1 MQRQRKGSPAE
12 TFASGRHKRYML
24 WCGGGINPVKG
35 EAAVP
40 QTPALILII
49 DDIPTNLGV
58 MVDLLE
64 TEGHHVA
71 VARNGAEGMRRA
83 SNDQPDLILLDVMM
97 PGENGFAVCRRL
109 KASETT
115 RHIPV
120 IFMTSLDDL
129 QDKLEGFAAG
139 GVDYVTK
146 PVQIAEVVTRI
157 RTHLELSAL
166 RRQLAAQNQQL
177 LEARDELEERVRLRT
192 AALTAEIEER
202 HRAQLELQKS
212 SEQIRDLYNN
222 APCGYHS
229 LDKNGVIVR
238 INDTLMNWLGYPRS
252 ELVGRRLSDFLTPKS
267 VRLFNKAFP
276 LLKERG
282 SVRDLEVQ
290 LIRRDGSCLPVLV
303 SATAIRDSDGQFVM
317 TRTTLYDLT
326 ERKQA
331 EERIRHMAH
340 HDPLTGL
347 SNRIQFQQRLGQLIT
362 HARRRHESVATMFL
376 DLDQFNQIND
386 SFGHAVGDM
395 VLLEISKR
403 LSRCLRETDALAR
416 WGGDEFVVAVAT
428 PDIQETSRRIAV
440 AMLESLTA
448 PVFAEKHELHLSG
461 SIGISLYP
469 TDGLDVQT
477 LLRAA
482 DTAMYHAKEKGR
494 GTLEFFT
501 PALTASVQHRTNLGA
516 LLHGAQ
522 ARNEIFLQYQPQV
535 DIDTGRILGV
545 EALMRWERPNL
556 GSVSPVEF
564 IPIAE
569 DTGLI
574 HTLGEWALRH
584 ACEQGRRWH
593 DAGYGDLT
601 IAVNLSVRQLADPR
615 IGERV
620 ARVLEET
627 GFPGPALELEITE
640 NLLVQPTDEV
650 LQVLR
655 GFNDLGIRLTVDDF
669 GMGYSSLSYL
679 QRLPI
684 QAIKIDRAFVNRI
697 GLAFHDDAIVNAIIA
712 LAHSLHLRVLAEG
725 VETVEQ
731 IEFLRGR
738 GCRAAQGYYYS
749 SPLDRHEFTE
759 LVERALPLPVAAT
772 AVAAH

>member
-1 MQRQRKGSPAE
+1 
-12 TFASGRHKRYML
+12 
-24 WCGGGINPVKG
+24 
-35 EAAVP
+35 VP

-83 SNDQPDLILLDVMM
+83 SSDQPDLILLDVMM

-166 RRQLAAQNQQL
+166 RRQLATQNQQL

-238 INDTLMNWLGYPRS
+238 INDTQVNWLGYPRS
-252 ELVGRRLSDFLTPKS
+252 ELVGRRLTDFLTPRS
-267 VRLFNKAFP
+267 VRLFNKLFP
-276 LLKERG
+276 QLKERG
-282 SVRDLEVQ
+282 WIRDLEVQ

-303 SATAIRDSDGQFVM
+303 SATAVLDSEGQFVM

-440 AMLESLTA
+440 DMLESLTA
-448 PVFAEKHELHLSG
+448 PVFAEEHELHLSG

-501 PALTASVQHRTNLGA
+501 PALTASVQHRTSLGA

-535 DIDTGRILGV
+535 DIDTGRILGT
-545 EALMRWERPNL
+545 EALMRWQRANL
-556 GSVSPVEF
+556 GLVSPVEF

-593 DAGYGDLT
+593 DAGYADLT
-601 IAVNLSVRQLADPR
+601 VAVNLSVRQLADPR

-669 GMGYSSLSYL
+669 GMGYSSLAYL

-725 VETVEQ
+725 VETPAQ

-749 SPLDRHEFTE
+749 SPLYQHELTD
-759 LVERALPLPVAAT
+759 LLGRALPLPVAAT
-772 AVAAH
+772 AAAAH

>member
-1 MQRQRKGSPAE
+1 M
-12 TFASGRHKRYML
+12 
-24 WCGGGINPVKG
+24 
-35 EAAVP
+35 P

-64 TEGHHVA
+64 TEGHQVV

-83 SNDQPDLILLDVMM
+83 SSDQPDLILLDVMM

-109 KASETT
+109 KGTDTT
-115 RHIPV
+115 RNIPV

-139 GVDYVTK
+139 AVDYVTK
-146 PVQIAEVVTRI
+146 PVQIAEVVTRV

-192 AALTAEIEER
+192 ADLTAEIEER

-229 LDKNGVIVR
+229 LDKHGVMVR
-238 INDTLMNWLGYPRS
+238 INDTQVNWLGYPRS
-252 ELVGRRLSDFLTPKS
+252 ELIGRRLAEFLTPKS

-276 LLKERG
+276 LVKDRG
-282 SVRDLEVQ
+282 SVRDLELQ

-303 SATAIRDSDGQFVM
+303 SATAVRDGDGEFVM

-347 SNRIQFQQRLGQLIT
+347 SNRIQFQQRLGQLIS

-416 WGGDEFVVAVAT
+416 WGGDEFVVAVST
-428 PDIQETSRRIAV
+428 PDIQESSRRVAT

-469 TDGLDVQT
+469 TDGMDVQT

-501 PALTASVQHRTNLGA
+501 PALTASVQHRTSLAA

-535 DIDTGRILGV
+535 DIDTGRIHGV
-545 EALMRWERPNL
+545 EALMRWQRPNL
-556 GSVSPVEF
+556 GPVSPVEF

-574 HTLGEWALRH
+574 HTLGEWALRR

-593 DAGYGDLT
+593 DAGYADLT
-601 IAVNLSVRQLADPR
+601 VAVNLSVRQLADQR

-627 GFPGPALELEITE
+627 GFPGPSLELEITE
-640 NLLVQPTDEV
+640 NLLVQPTDDV

-697 GLAFHDDAIVNAIIA
+697 GMAFHDDAIVNAIIA

-725 VETVEQ
+725 VETAAQ

-749 SPLDRHEFTE
+749 WPLDQHEVTE
-759 LVERALPLPVAAT
+759 LLGRSLALPVAAT
-772 AVAAH
+772 AAAAQGA